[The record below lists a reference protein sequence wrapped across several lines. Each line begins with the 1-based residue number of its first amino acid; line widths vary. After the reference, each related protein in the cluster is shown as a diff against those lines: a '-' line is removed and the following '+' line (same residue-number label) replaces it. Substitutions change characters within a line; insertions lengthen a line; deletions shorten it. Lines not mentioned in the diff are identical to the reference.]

1 MSRTC
6 PASSKLAL
14 STVLR
19 GVFRAETA
27 SGLQLSSSAFYARE
41 NPFLPRSYFYSRA
54 RLGPRRHLTS
64 SSTLSTSPSAES
76 PTDSR
81 LADSVRGGG
90 PAPVKRQK
98 DEVDALINTGKISTE
113 DYKTPLETEGASDS
127 VAASSSLTTETKQPE
142 STKKKR
148 ARSEKQSNSKQKAE
162 SSGEKNHKLPEKK
175 KKREPWQIY
184 KEALKNKFKE
194 GWAPPKKLSP
204 DAIDGIRHLHATS
217 PEQFTT
223 PVLAEQFKVS
233 PEAIRR
239 ILKSKWRP
247 TESEMDDRRKRWQ
260 RRHDRIWS
268 QMAELGLRPKKPI
281 DENLSDVASLY
292 DHKEGKKPM

>member
-1 MSRTC
+1 MSRSC
-6 PASSKLAL
+6 SASSKLAL
-14 STVLR
+14 SSVLR
-19 GVFRAETA
+19 GVFRAEIA
-27 SGLQLSSSAFYARE
+27 SSLQLSSSTFYTRE

-54 RLGPRRHLTS
+54 RLVQRRHLTS
-64 SSTLSTSPSAES
+64 SSTLSTLPSVES
-76 PTDSR
+76 QTDSQR
-81 LADSVRGGG
+81 ADSVRGGG
-90 PAPVKRQK
+90 PTPVKRLE
-98 DEVDALINTGKISTE
+98 DEVDALANTGKTSTE
-113 DYKTPLETEGASDS
+113 NDKHPLKTEEASDS
-127 VAASSSLTTETKQPE
+127 LVVRSSSTTEAKQPE

-148 ARSEKQSNSKQKAE
+148 AKPEQQSNSKQKVE
-162 SSGEKNHKLPEKK
+162 SSGEKNNKLPEKK
-175 KKREPWQIY
+175 KKREPWQIN

-217 PEQFTT
+217 PDQFTT

-247 TESEMDDRRKRWQ
+247 TESEMEDRRKRWQ

-281 DENLSDVASLY
+281 NENLSDVASLY
-292 DHKEGKKPM
+292 DHKEGKKPI